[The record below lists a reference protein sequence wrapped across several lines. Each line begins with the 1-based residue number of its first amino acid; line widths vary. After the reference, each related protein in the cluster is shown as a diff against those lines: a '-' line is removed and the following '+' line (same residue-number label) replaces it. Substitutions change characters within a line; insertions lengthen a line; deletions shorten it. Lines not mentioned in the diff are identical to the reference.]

1 MHSDDGQVEVP
12 APYLDAGVTVVQSG
26 DVCYAREGG
35 THRVWAWIS
44 RRHDGTLP
52 PEGYFFLRDV
62 FYNKVMIKELV
73 DHKAI
78 ELGNPVRLP
87 SGELARTAR
96 LRWER

>member
-12 APYLDAGVTVVQSG
+12 ASFLDAGITIVQSG
-26 DVCYAREGG
+26 DVCYAKESG

-44 RRHDGTLP
+44 RRHDGTP
-52 PEGYFFLRDV
+52 VPDGYFFLRDV
-62 FYNKVMIKELV
+62 YYNKVMIKELL

-78 ELGNPVRLP
+78 ELGDPVRLP

-96 LRWER
+96 LCNG